1 MKGIVEIIGDVV
13 KEMSGNLTIVMPADI
28 ENDRFE
34 EVKNPELNYIFGS
47 AQYVKDKLDE
57 YSKVSS
63 TSGRKFP
70 LVALFCP
77 VTEKRDSSRYYSK
90 VSLNILIACS
100 STKDWSNER
109 RLYASFINILRPIYD
124 RLIEVIKNDER
135 FDVDYDNI
143 IPHDYSENYSY
154 GRYGA
159 YTESGEAVSEP
170 IDAINIRSMELIVKN
185 QSCCR

>member
-57 YSKVSS
+57 YSKVPS
-63 TSGRKFP
+63 TSERKFP
-70 LVALFCP
+70 LVVLFCP
-77 VTEKRDSSRYYSK
+77 VTEKRDSPDYYSK

-100 STKDWSNER
+100 STKSWSNER
-109 RLYASFINILRPIYD
+109 RLYASFINILRPIYE
-124 RLIEVIKNDER
+124 RLIEVVRMMEGLIYTMTASFR
-135 FDVDYDNI
+135 MNI
-143 IPHDYSENYSY
+143 LRTTRMAD
-154 GRYGA
+154 
-159 YTESGEAVSEP
+159 TEP
-170 IDAINIRSMELIVKN
+170 IRNPERK
-185 QSCCR
+185 

>member
-57 YSKVSS
+57 YSKVPS
-63 TSGRKFP
+63 TSEPKFP
-70 LVALFCP
+70 LVVLFCP
-77 VTEKRDSSRYYSK
+77 VTEKRDSLDYYSK

-100 STKDWSNER
+100 STKSWSNER
-109 RLYASFINILRPIYD
+109 RLYASFINILRPIYE
-124 RLIEVIKNDER
+124 RLIEVVRMMEGLIYTMTASFR
-135 FDVDYDNI
+135 MNI
-143 IPHDYSENYSY
+143 LRTTRMAD
-154 GRYGA
+154 
-159 YTESGEAVSEP
+159 TEP
-170 IDAINIRSMELIVKN
+170 IRNPERK
-185 QSCCR
+185 